1 MNAVNASQQ
10 SKQAVDLAQFFNEH
24 YLADDDTVAGDD
36 CPKQNMPV
44 FLNYGTNRL
53 VLDVP
58 LRIRKSILSPKE
70 QHWKEHWKTGLI
82 SVLFRVV
89 SQSGRL

>member
-1 MNAVNASQQ
+1 MEKAASGRVNAVNASQQ
-10 SKQAVDLAQFFNEH
+10 SKQTADLAQFFNEH

-58 LRIRKSILSPKE
+58 LRIRKKAFFLKKNSVRESIGKP
-70 QHWKEHWKTGLI
+70 T
-82 SVLFRVV
+82 
-89 SQSGRL
+89 

>member
-1 MNAVNASQQ
+1 MEKAASGRVNAVNASQQ
-10 SKQAVDLAQFFNEH
+10 SKQTADLAQFFNEH

-53 VLDVP
+53 VLDV
-58 LRIRKSILSPKE
+58 R
-70 QHWKEHWKTGLI
+70 
-82 SVLFRVV
+82 
-89 SQSGRL
+89 